1 MGFVWLS
8 LGGDDWVCSA
18 GNHSWHG
25 REDEND
31 HLEAEVRHLR
41 RRLLHASPGEANRL
55 TDQFHTARDQWRRK
69 KYAAVKQYAEQLN
82 GPLPPWIRD
91 DIAHRE
97 QWMKQME
104 HRDIAEIHNKISRE
118 EYFEQC
124 KQQQNHSAEQERKH
138 REEEYA
144 YMLARQ
150 AKLRLRNEEDQ
161 KLKERKEQRRREEL
175 DAFDRARTIR
185 TRRVEEAD
193 NRQRYEQANHETEA
207 QERRE
212 KREQHQLREQ
222 QRAKEEEAAKQAA
235 ADRQARLA
243 REKEPEEQRQ
253 RDEQLR
259 EERARKDE
267 AKIKSKFSNVRPDAL
282 VCTGPSS
289 NSSSYD
295 TVNNAQQQRDLEFQF
310 ERAAAL
316 RRIRAVHNSA
326 PSESGSNSTAK
337 SSSTT
342 TPPSSTT
349 LALRPA
355 VSSSDDF
362 ARQSREALAHINA
375 VHAAP
380 RTLPAPEQKT
390 LYSSQNFE
398 RERVEALARINAVHS
413 APRAIPAPSQSTV
426 LAPKEELPW
435 IRNARQST
443 GAERESESVSSQR
456 QRPNQREKMPWE
468 N

>member
-1 MGFVWLS
+1 MPPPTAACIMGFVWLS

-31 HLEAEVRHLR
+31 HLEADVRQLR
-41 RRLLHASPGEANRL
+41 RCLLHASPGEANRL

-161 KLKERKEQRRREEL
+161 KLKERKDQRRREEL
-175 DAFDRARTIR
+175 DRQTREEEDALDRARSIR
-185 TRRVEEAD
+185 SRQMEEID
-193 NRQRYEQANHETEA
+193 N
-207 QERRE
+207 
-212 KREQHQLREQ
+212 L
-222 QRAKEEEAAKQAA
+222 
-235 ADRQARLA
+235 
-243 REKEPEEQRQ
+243 Q

-267 AKIKSKFSNVRPDAL
+267 AKVKSKFSNVRPDAL

-289 NSSSYD
+289 NSSSCD
-295 TVNNAQQQRDLEFQF
+295 TVNSAQQQRDLEFQF
-310 ERAAAL
+310 ERAEAL

-337 SSSTT
+337 YSSTT
-342 TPPSSTT
+342 TSPCSTT

-362 ARQSREALAHINA
+362 ARQRREALARIDA
-375 VHAAP
+375 VHDAS
-380 RTLPAPEQKT
+380 RTLPAPERKT

-413 APRAIPAPSQSTV
+413 APRAIPPPSQSTV

-443 GAERESESVSSQR
+443 GAERESKSVSSQR
-456 QRPNQREKMPWE
+456 QRPKQREKMPWE